1 MGKTEDLKEQSQIV
15 TSLKFY
21 IYYSEGL
28 SIICHQHQ
36 ITDIC
41 IKSMNYFLEKS
52 ENQHKSEESDYYG
65 EEDQL
70 ENYARGDATPIRGGF
85 YEKVYSFKIVLK

>member
-1 MGKTEDLKEQSQIV
+1 
-15 TSLKFY
+15 
-21 IYYSEGL
+21 
-28 SIICHQHQ
+28 
-36 ITDIC
+36 
-41 IKSMNYFLEKS
+41 MNYFLEKS